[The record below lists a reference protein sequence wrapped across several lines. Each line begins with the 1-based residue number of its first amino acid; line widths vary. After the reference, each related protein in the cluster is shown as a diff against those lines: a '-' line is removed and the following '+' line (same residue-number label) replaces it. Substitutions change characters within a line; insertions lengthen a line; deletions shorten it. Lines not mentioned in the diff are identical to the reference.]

1 MYHSVE
7 KGGMIRRVPLQ
18 PMVSAPR
25 LILSTYHTIHGFFLS
40 PQILLSAFHVFMFKP
55 GTVPVW
61 ASLYVPLFL
70 LFLCTFFEMSLFLV
84 VGSRW
89 YCTGRTDRITSL

>member
-1 MYHSVE
+1 MYCSVE

-40 PQILLSAFHVFMFKP
+40 PQILLSAFHVFIFKP
-55 GTVPVW
+55 DTVPVW
-61 ASLYVPLFL
+61 TSLYVHVPLFFFVSMCL
-70 LFLCTFFEMSLFLV
+70 L
-84 VGSRW
+84 
-89 YCTGRTDRITSL
+89 